1 MKDKI
6 RVVEKNGKLH
16 IYTPKSMKKEVRE
29 YFKGFTGAL
38 KVKGKKMSGT
48 EFIRQMYKE
57 ANRDLDQRKTI
68 PLKKGKSASI

>member
-1 MKDKI
+1 MKARIKLIEKGDKLY
-6 RVVEKNGKLH
+6 V
-16 IYTPKSMKKEVRE
+16 YTPKSMKKEVRE

-57 ANRDLDQRKTI
+57 ANMDLDQRKRYI
-68 PLKKGKSASI
+68 IKKR